1 MRCLIAVDAFKGGLD
16 QAAVAEA
23 LGQGVTQG
31 YGPGLEVD
39 LCPLADGGEGSGRLL
54 LTRGGTPYPV
64 EVVDAYGRPRQAE
77 WVFYDGIGLVES
89 AQGSPYVEAQLRPRV
104 SALTATSRG
113 TGQLL
118 KAALLN
124 PDVREVWLAL
134 GGTGNVDAGI
144 GLLEE
149 LGWRF
154 FDERGQRLAGSPQ
167 SWDTIRQVERVELNK
182 PMTAL
187 VDVDAPLLGDDGM
200 LKQFGPQKGLTDQ
213 EVQLWEPL
221 LRNYAN
227 GVDPHSVNL
236 KGAGAAGGLGY
247 AAAVL
252 GAPLHS
258 GAGWFAHWAGL
269 FERIQAADVVITGEG
284 RLDEQSLRGKVL
296 SQVLEMASK
305 TKTPVLA
312 VAGQIP
318 DDLEPFYARG
328 LWAAWAIGSG
338 PMPLDAALSRT
349 YHNLFQAGQTLG
361 RLLLGNLFSRADDRK
376 TEFRTKGSRL

>member
-1 MRCLIAVDAFKGGLD
+1 MRCLIAVDAFKGALD
-16 QAAVAEA
+16 QVAVSEA
-23 LGQGVTQG
+23 LGQGLTHG
-31 YGPGLEVD
+31 FGRGLHVD

-54 LTRGGTPYPV
+54 LERGGTSYPV
-64 EVVDAYGRPRQAE
+64 EVLDAYGRLHQAE

-89 AQGSPYVEAQLRPRV
+89 AQGSPYVQAQQRPKV

-118 KAALLN
+118 NEALRN
-124 PDVREVWLAL
+124 PKVREVWLAL

-154 FDERGQRLAGSPQ
+154 FDERARRLPGSPK
-167 SWDTIRQVERVELNK
+167 SWDSIRRIDQVKVDK
-182 PMTAL
+182 PVTAL
-187 VDVDAPLLGDDGM
+187 VDVDVPLLGDDGM
-200 LKQFGPQKGLTDQ
+200 LKRFGPQKGLTDEEIQ
-213 EVQLWEPL
+213 SWEIPL
-221 LRNYAN
+221 TNYAN
-227 GVDPHSVNL
+227 EVDLDSAHL

-258 GAGWFAHWAGL
+258 GAQWFAQWAGL
-269 FERIQAADVVITGEG
+269 LERVQASDVVITGEG
-284 RLDEQSLRGKVL
+284 HLDDQSLRGKVL

-305 TKTPVLA
+305 TKTPVIA

-318 DDLEPFYARG
+318 DDLQPFYDRG

-338 PMPLDAALSRT
+338 PMALDAALRRT
-349 YHNLFQAGQTLG
+349 YDSLYQTGQTLG
-361 RLLLGNLFSRADDRK
+361 RLLGGSLFFKA
-376 TEFRTKGSRL
+376 RTP